1 MPNTS
6 FESRFALT
14 KIFADITERH
24 GKTIMFL
31 SVAAL
36 ILSIVGA
43 SKLNVENSFIDYFKE
58 STEIYQGM
66 KVIDQQ
72 LGGTTPLD
80 LVVILMRVKKKHCRS
95 RKIVNAEAEL
105 EDEEEFDSFEEEFE
119 ETANEAQYW
128 FTAEKMDKIERIHD
142 YLNGL
147 EQTGKVLSLG
157 TMLKIGKTS

>member
-1 MPNTS
+1 MS
-6 FESRFALT
+6 
-14 KIFADITERH
+14 
-24 GKTIMFL
+24 L

-36 ILSIVGA
+36 LLSIVGA

-80 LVVILMRVKKKHCRS
+80 LVVNLEQSEEEV
-95 RKIVNAEAEL
+95 RKEEEEVNADSEI
-105 EDEEEFDSFEEEFE
+105 EDEEEFDEFEEEFE
-119 ETANEAQYW
+119 ESASEAQYW
-128 FTAEKMDKIERIHD
+128 FTAEKMDRIERIHD

-157 TMLKIGKTS
+157 TMLKIGKTLNSGKSLDSFLLALLYN